1 MYVNTSRVTEKATY
15 DTFHVSMYVAVAFR
29 VGVCIYICVA
39 VLFRVIG
46 TTLLHNKILIDNC
59 DTLDRA
65 GDIIQ

>member
-1 MYVNTSRVTEKATY
+1 MYVNTSRVPEKATY
-15 DTFHVSMYVAVAFR
+15 DTFRVSMY
-29 VGVCIYICVA
+29 VA

-46 TTLLHNKILIDNC
+46 TTLLHNKILINNC